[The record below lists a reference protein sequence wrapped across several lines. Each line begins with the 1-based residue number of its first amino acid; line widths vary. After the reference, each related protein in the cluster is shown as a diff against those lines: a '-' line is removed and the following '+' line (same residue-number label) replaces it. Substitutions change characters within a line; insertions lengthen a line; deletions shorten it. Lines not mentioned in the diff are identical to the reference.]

1 MEKFDVVVIGGGP
14 GGSDCAIRLAQRG
27 KKVAIVEQKF
37 FGGTCT
43 NVGCIPTKA
52 LLHASGLY
60 AGIKERG
67 KRLGLSGEL
76 SFDFNSMKK
85 HMERSVMMSRK
96 GTETLLK
103 KYGVAIIKGT
113 AYFDKGNFYLEKS
126 GEQLNGDYFVIA
138 TGSSPKIPEA
148 LKVEDVW
155 SSDDVFTMESIP
167 ESIVIIGG
175 GVIGIEMATL
185 FSNLGSSVT
194 VVEMMNRLLPAEDID
209 VSKTIE
215 KSLARRGI
223 KILLS
228 TVVEKI
234 EKQEKFNIV
243 LNDKSELVSDRV
255 LVSIGREPVIP
266 RGLEKALSTERG
278 AIVTD
283 ENFRSSIPNI
293 LAIGDVR
300 GKVMLAH
307 VASAEGIAVAE
318 KLSGKESEIAFNAF
332 PSVVYST
339 PEVAS
344 VGIKEG
350 ESGLKKGLRSFIFPM
365 SANGRANTMGEREG
379 FVKLIVNDKNIIVG
393 GSLIGAHVSEIMME
407 VVLAVKK
414 GLTLEDLTSTIHP
427 HPTIAEAIRD
437 AAEGLEGNPLH
448 I

>member
-76 SFDFNSMKK
+76 SFDLNGMKK

-96 GTETLLK
+96 GTEALLK
-103 KYGVAIIKGT
+103 KNGVSIIKGT
-113 AYFDKGNFYLEKS
+113 ACFDKDSFYIEES
-126 GEQLNGDYFVIA
+126 GELLKGEYFVVA
-138 TGSSPKIPEA
+138 TGSKPRIPEP
-148 LKVEDVW
+148 LKVEGLW

-215 KSLARRGI
+215 KSLSRRGI